1 MSDISKQTLKEKRKF
16 RKGVIKAKDCIG
28 ILYATSLTERWRIE
42 TLEFGDFSLSE
53 ILKNKE
59 KFKEDA
65 KNKLMQTILDNQL
78 QNKNFIKLEMANY
91 YPLNYYDIVR
101 ELNSI
106 HCDII
111 KSDDYEM
118 FVRIL

>member
-1 MSDISKQTLKEKRKF
+1 
-16 RKGVIKAKDCIG
+16 
-28 ILYATSLTERWRIE
+28 
-42 TLEFGDFSLSE
+42 
-53 ILKNKE
+53 
-59 KFKEDA
+59 
-65 KNKLMQTILDNQL
+65 MQTILDNQL

-106 HCDII
+106 HYDII